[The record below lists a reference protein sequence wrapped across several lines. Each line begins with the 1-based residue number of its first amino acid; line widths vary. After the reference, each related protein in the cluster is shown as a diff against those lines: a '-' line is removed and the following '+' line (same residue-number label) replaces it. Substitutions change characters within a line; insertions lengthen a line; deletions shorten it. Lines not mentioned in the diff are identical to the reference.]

1 MFNVEMPQP
10 EQTTKYCQELSQW
23 LFDNFWRGDVLL
35 VTIHGSYLYGTAHS
49 ESDVDCYVVTL
60 NGSNKHKE
68 YELSN
73 GMTLDVR
80 QNNLERFVEL
90 LGSGAHQAV
99 EAFFSPY
106 AVWGTDSPWY
116 PYLRAQKVG
125 LGGFA
130 KKCLSASSAFHRR
143 ASEELEKS
151 DKFLRHAERLEHGV
165 IHALDNNGEY
175 SPVWR
180 EM

>member
-1 MFNVEMPQP
+1 MFNTAMPQP

-23 LFDNFWRGDVLL
+23 LFDNFWRDDVLL
-35 VTIHGSYLYGTAHS
+35 ATIHGSYLYGTAHS

-106 AVWGTDSPWY
+106 SVWGTDSPWY

-130 KKCLSASSAFHRR
+130 KKCLSASSAFRKQ
-143 ASEELEKS
+143 ALEKPE
-151 DKFLRHAERLEHGV
+151 KATKLLRHSERLEYGV
-165 IHALDNNGEY
+165 VHALGNNGEY